1 MLEGNKEGC
10 AEALGKED
18 DEGGPLKLGLLEDDE
33 RGLCPD
39 AVGEEDDGGGPLKL
53 GLLEGDE
60 EGSVKSLGDA
70 NVKLECP
77 TEGAAMGI

>member
-1 MLEGNKEGC
+1 MTKGGC
-10 AEALGKED
+10 A
-18 DEGGPLKLGLLEDDE
+18 
-33 RGLCPD
+33 D